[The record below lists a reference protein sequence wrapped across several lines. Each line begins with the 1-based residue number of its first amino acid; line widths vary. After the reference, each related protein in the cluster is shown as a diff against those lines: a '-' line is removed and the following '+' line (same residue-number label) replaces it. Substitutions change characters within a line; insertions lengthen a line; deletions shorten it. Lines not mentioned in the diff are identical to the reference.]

1 MRNNVEVLAE
11 DAKRYAELHLAMQR
25 GWDIYF
31 SKRDGSFEVYTS
43 SCYGDLI
50 VPVGLSDEDKLACTL
65 INLFSSDMGLTTK
78 RLIDYFRWSKYKCY
92 KLARANRYCYT
103 TTLVCEE
110 GGYGG
115 TGWVLLPDMHSA
127 MFNYIK
133 QEYPCKECKHC
144 VVTGKNRL
152 GYVDGRA
159 IGYCYANSQY
169 TICDDSGCRNGHFE
183 RKEVSDD

>member
-127 MFNYIK
+127 MLNYIK

-144 VVTGKNRL
+144 VVTGKKTDWGMWMVEPLATVMPTLNIQ
-152 GYVDGRA
+152 YVMIAVAVMGILR
-159 IGYCYANSQY
+159 
-169 TICDDSGCRNGHFE
+169 E
-183 RKEVSDD
+183 RR